1 MKNHSLIFFNP
12 KSCFSQI
19 QVFEILQK
27 VRHNIPDANIAN
39 LKGISLNKIR
49 NPVFVES
56 AKNLTS
62 SYAKSLFLANL
73 IQPFE
78 LVVFYNKLS
87 EIKTFKHILSFA
99 KFLNKNL
106 LPKKVK
112 EALYNLNI
120 NFSSQEFS
128 KDKKDG
134 ITVDGYGLGLVEV
147 KNNYIK
153 SAYKSV
159 FVKQTYFNGYYYFFK
174 NEQKNNKK
182 LNILIKKIFY
192 FNNFNYFLLKK
203 EKRYYLYDLKNNQKY
218 YLLSNQKIYPKI
230 QKTKCGKGVVLQI
243 QITFWEDAVVYIGRE
258 KINVLDFGL
267 EQKILDLVAKNFEH
281 KVFLNNQKLEQFF
294 NVYLPKKILA
304 SKILENNNINEI
316 AYQKI
321 KKMFVFRNNNIVVFN
336 MAKNNNVVYQT
347 VFRGKTKTIHFFNGN
362 KKVVVGG
369 VEYKNTNSVTSEVF
383 EKFDEF
389 IVFG

>member
-112 EALYNLNI
+112 EALYNLNV

-128 KDKKDG
+128 KDKKDVV
-134 ITVDGYGLGLVEV
+134 TVDGYGLGLVEV

-182 LNILIKKIFY
+182 LNMLIKKIFY
-192 FNNFNYFLLKK
+192 
-203 EKRYYLYDLKNNQKY
+203 
-218 YLLSNQKIYPKI
+218 
-230 QKTKCGKGVVLQI
+230 
-243 QITFWEDAVVYIGRE
+243 
-258 KINVLDFGL
+258 
-267 EQKILDLVAKNFEH
+267 
-281 KVFLNNQKLEQFF
+281 
-294 NVYLPKKILA
+294 
-304 SKILENNNINEI
+304 
-316 AYQKI
+316 
-321 KKMFVFRNNNIVVFN
+321 
-336 MAKNNNVVYQT
+336 
-347 VFRGKTKTIHFFNGN
+347 
-362 KKVVVGG
+362 
-369 VEYKNTNSVTSEVF
+369 
-383 EKFDEF
+383 
-389 IVFG
+389 